1 MHTQFYRE
9 FHKNCFKKKII
20 MEFEYVNEFYIT
32 QFSLDIR
39 RPLLIFSATTIDYIW
54 SSICI
59 INDYHYMYMNA

>member
-1 MHTQFYRE
+1 
-9 FHKNCFKKKII
+9 

-39 RPLLIFSATTIDYIW
+39 RPLLSNFSATTIDYIW

>member
-1 MHTQFYRE
+1 
-9 FHKNCFKKKII
+9 

-39 RPLLIFSATTIDYIW
+39 GHYCRIFSATTIAYIW